1 MNLVWENQEVII
13 FYTEMYYNQNV
24 FQEKYHQQQLDVHR
38 VFCTIKKHLREK
50 QINFSIFFLQ
60 RFFCRI
66 KSSNT
71 PSRFRGF
78 CFRWLIFTVLVKGFG
93 AARLK
98 LGQNFRRSKLNSA
111 KIHSCNLYPVCQ
123 RDFKNK
129 RLSELYQRL
138 FIFACCSF
146 QLNDF

>member
-1 MNLVWENQEVII
+1 MGKSRSNYLFSTQKCTII
-13 FYTEMYYNQNV
+13 KMFEMYSKFPKEMVAFLPFV

-60 RFFCRI
+60 RFFRRI

-111 KIHSCNLYPVCQ
+111 KIHSCNLYPVS
-123 RDFKNK
+123 KNY
-129 RLSELYQRL
+129 S
-138 FIFACCSF
+138 A
-146 QLNDF
+146 